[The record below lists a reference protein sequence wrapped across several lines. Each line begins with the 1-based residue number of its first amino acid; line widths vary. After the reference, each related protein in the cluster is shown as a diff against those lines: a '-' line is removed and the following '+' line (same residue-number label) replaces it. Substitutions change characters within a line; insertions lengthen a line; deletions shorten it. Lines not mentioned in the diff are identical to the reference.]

1 MSKLQV
7 DNIVNKADNGSPTL
21 SKGAIVTGVCTATS
35 FDGSGASLT
44 NLNATQ
50 LTSGTIPDA
59 RFPSTLPAIDG
70 SQLTGIDALPSVDLV
85 VSGTLVDG
93 QPVIIKT
100 DGTVAGVASTGT
112 HSAAKEIPTITNPI
126 EIQSGGST
134 NAQTIY
140 DPSSGKVIFIAKDG
154 NNSQRGTA
162 WVGTV
167 SSTNITVG
175 SATVF
180 SNDGSGG
187 TVEGNMKY
195 GGSATYHSG
204 QQRIIIVY
212 NGSSSQPAY
221 VVAGEVNGNSMTFG
235 NAVSFGGN
243 GANYCKVT
251 YDANADRIFIVYKPS
266 AGDLYAV
273 SGSVSGNT
281 ITLGSTSQL
290 DSDAVDYID
299 VLYDP
304 DAQKNVVVF
313 QGASNYFY
321 SRVVTIT
328 DPANNIWSSGTKQTV
343 ASENIQDKSLAYD
356 TVNDKMV
363 VAYKNSSNSSN
374 LYAVVGTNNGTEMT
388 WGTGVVVHNAHVE
401 IPHLLYNPR
410 AKRLLFSYMNR
421 DNSEYGSMVIGQVSG
436 NTVTTSS
443 DPNKYVAYNA
453 VITSPGAMS
462 YAPSVGQV
470 VVPYAR
476 WSGGSAFK
484 AVLASMDTFSV
495 VGNMDSENF
504 LGFSNGAYTNGQTAK
519 IQTVGSI
526 DDAQTGLTIGK
537 KHYVQTDGSLSTTAG
552 NPSVLGGTAISAT
565 KIVVKG

>member
-70 SQLTGIDALPSVDLV
+70 SQLTGIDALPSADLV

-112 HSAAKEIPTITNPI
+112 HAEAKEIPTITNPI

-134 NAQTIY
+134 NAQSIY

-175 SATVF
+175 SANVF

-187 TVEGNMKY
+187 FVEGNMKY
-195 GGSATYHSG
+195 EGAATYHSG

-221 VVAGEVNGNSMTFG
+221 VVAGEVNGDSMTFG

-251 YDANADRIFIVYKPS
+251 YDANADRIFIVYKHN

-273 SGSVSGNT
+273 SGSVSGST

-290 DSDAVDYID
+290 DSDAVDYIS

-313 QGASNYFY
+313 QGNSNYFY

-328 DPANNIWSSGTKQTV
+328 DPANNIWSSGSKQTV
-343 ASENIQDKSLAYD
+343 ASENVQDKSLAYD
-356 TVNDKMV
+356 TVNNKMV
-363 VAYKNSSNSSN
+363 VAYKNSSQSSN
-374 LYAVVGTNNGTEMT
+374 IYAVVGTNNGTEMN
-388 WGTGVVVHNAHVE
+388 WGTGVVVHNASIE
-401 IPHLLYNPR
+401 IPHVLYNPR

-421 DNSEYGSMVIGQVSG
+421 SNSEYGSMVIGEVSG

-443 DPNKYVAYNA
+443 DPNRYVAYNA
-453 VITSPGAMS
+453 AITGPGAMS
-462 YAPSVGQV
+462 YVPSVGQA

-476 WSGGSAFK
+476 WTSPSAFK

-537 KHYVQTDGSLSTTAG
+537 KHYVQTDGSLSTSAG